1 MSVFVTVGT
10 TSFDALVK
18 AVDSVEVQDIL
29 LQSGYQKLT
38 IQIGRGSYT
47 PNKLEGI
54 KEQSSSD
61 EKRSSQESLESYVKV
76 GKLDCSYYRFKP
88 SLEDD
93 MSGADLI
100 ISHAGAGSI
109 MESLRLKK
117 ALIVV
122 INEALMDNHQS
133 ELGEAMQTI
142 NVAKCTN
149 VDNLVKVL
157 VQNKNQPLCK
167 SLKAYPEADY
177 NLFPTFLDGVVFNS
191 S

>member
-61 EKRSSQESLESYVKV
+61 EKRSSQESLESC
-76 GKLDCSYYRFKP
+76 KLRPPAYIKLTFRD
-88 SLEDD
+88 
-93 MSGADLI
+93 
-100 ISHAGAGSI
+100 
-109 MESLRLKK
+109 
-117 ALIVV
+117 
-122 INEALMDNHQS
+122 INYKM
-133 ELGEAMQTI
+133 
-142 NVAKCTN
+142 
-149 VDNLVKVL
+149 
-157 VQNKNQPLCK
+157 
-167 SLKAYPEADY
+167 
-177 NLFPTFLDGVVFNS
+177 
-191 S
+191 